1 MSAACRQWVIAG
13 SDRVSHSVCPWW
25 LGYCLISPL
34 GRWSQNPAEILDGYL
49 RQGITA
55 LEPGPGMAFFK
66 LELLRWGGT
75 VGKVVAV
82 DVQNLRVL
90 QRLKPRAAKA
100 GLLNR
105 LDARLAS
112 PDSMALY
119 RDGRLPSTLPSPLP
133 QSRNSPMLKSSFVRS
148 GRLPNQGLRFCW
160 RSPEARS
167 NPRSS
172 KASWMQPARAAS
184 VCTRG
189 LRCRAAMQLFC
200 TGFRVGAVSSSRALR
215 SRAWRA
221 PESRESSQSSPNRAT
236 LESQLSA
243 PSSSPRL
250 QDA

>member
-1 MSAACRQWVIAG
+1 M
-13 SDRVSHSVCPWW
+13 
-25 LGYCLISPL
+25 
-34 GRWSQNPAEILDGYL
+34 
-49 RQGITA
+49 
-55 LEPGPGMAFFK
+55 LE
-66 LELLRWGGT
+66 
-75 VGKVVAV
+75 
-82 DVQNLRVL
+82 
-90 QRLKPRAAKA
+90 RLKRRAAKA

-112 PDSMALY
+112 PDSMALA
-119 RDGRLPSTLPSPLP
+119 DLAGSVDFTLAFAGVDEFPDAREFFRQIGAASK
-133 QSRNSPMLKSSFVRS
+133 SRAFA
-148 GRLPNQGLRFCW
+148 FCC
-160 RSPEARS
+160 RSPEATS

-200 TGFRVGAVSSSRALR
+200 RCFRVGAVSSSLALR
-215 SRAWRA
+215 SRAWHA

-236 LESQLSA
+236 LESRLSA